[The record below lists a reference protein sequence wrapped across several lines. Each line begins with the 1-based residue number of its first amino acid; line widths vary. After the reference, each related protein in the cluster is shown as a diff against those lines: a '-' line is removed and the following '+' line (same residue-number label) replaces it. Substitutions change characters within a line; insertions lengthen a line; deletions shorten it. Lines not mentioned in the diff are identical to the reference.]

1 MKILVTGGAG
11 YIGSHIVL
19 ELCDEGYGVIV
30 LDDLSLGNESSV
42 DKRAEFIK
50 GSTLDKKILKKVISE
65 IDAIIHLAAFKSAGE
80 SMINPTVYTQNNIEG
95 TLRLIDVMSSYN
107 KKNIIFSS
115 TAAVYGNPQ
124 YLPVDENHKTNPIN
138 YYGFTKLMVEN
149 TLNWY
154 KHLNGFN
161 FIALRYFN
169 AAGYDKEKRILNLE
183 NKPQNL
189 IPIVMECA
197 AGIRRSMQIFGDDYN
212 TPDGSCVRDYIH
224 VVDVAKAHIS
234 AVKRL
239 LEKDTESFEVFNL
252 GMGVGVSVLE
262 MIHAFKEATGIE
274 IAYTIAPR
282 REGDVEAVYADT
294 TKANTILGWK
304 TEKSL
309 KDAMGDAWRW
319 ENALRGEN

>member
-42 DKRAEFIK
+42 DKRAQFIK

-65 IDAIIHLAAFKSAGE
+65 IDATIHLAAFKSAGE

-115 TAAVYGNPQ
+115 TAAVYGKPQ
-124 YLPVDENHKTNPIN
+124 YLPVDENHQTNPIN
-138 YYGFTKLMVEN
+138 YYGFTKLIVEN

-197 AGIRRSMQIFGDDYN
+197 AGIRQSMQIFGDDYN
-212 TPDGSCVRDYIH
+212 TPDGTCLRDYIH
-224 VVDVAKAHIS
+224 VTDLAKAHIK
-234 AVKRL
+234 ALRRIYDKNAM
-239 LEKDTESFEVFNL
+239 FINL
-252 GMGVGVSVLE
+252 GTGYTHSVYDVIRTVE
-262 MIHAFKEATGIE
+262 KITSEKINFSVTN
-274 IAYTIAPR
+274 R
-282 REGDVEAVYADT
+282 REGDPAKLYSSSSVA
-294 TKANTILGWK
+294 K
-304 TEKSL
+304 KSL
-309 KDAMGDAWRW
+309 DWIAKNSDL
-319 ENALRGEN
+319 ENIIKTTWSIYKTRV

>member
-19 ELCDEGYGVIV
+19 ELCDEGYDVLV

-42 DKRAEFIK
+42 DTRAEFIK
-50 GSTLDKKILKKVISE
+50 GSTLDEKILKKVMPE
-65 IDAIIHLAAFKSAGE
+65 VDAIIHLAALKSAGE
-80 SMINPTVYTQNNIEG
+80 SMINPSVYTQNNIEG

-124 YLPVDENHKTNPIN
+124 YLPVDENHPTNPIN
-138 YYGFTKLMVEN
+138 YYGFTKLMIES
-149 TLNWY
+149 TLSWY
-154 KHLNGFN
+154 KNLKGFN

-197 AGIRRSMQIFGDDYN
+197 AGIRQNMQIFGDDYN
-212 TPDGSCVRDYIH
+212 TPDGTCLRDYIH
-224 VVDVAKAHIS
+224 VTDLAKAHII
-234 AVKRL
+234 ALK
-239 LEKDTESFEVFNL
+239 KINNNKFIYINL
-252 GMGVGVSVLE
+252 GTGRTHSVFDVINAVE
-262 MIHAFKEATGIE
+262 KITSKKINYAITD
-274 IAYTIAPR
+274 R
-282 REGDVEAVYADT
+282 REGDPPNLNSFSNLAKES
-294 TKANTILGWK
+294 LGWIAENSDLENIIK
-304 TEKSL
+304 TTWSIYKT
-309 KDAMGDAWRW
+309 RI
-319 ENALRGEN
+319 